1 MARTPPWGIGLA
13 AGLAAPFGIYIL
25 MLLLGSVPYF
35 QRLFMYAHKFNTLFW
50 HDVDKPEYWGFA
62 TNQVTPFSIN
72 TADGET
78 LYSWHVLPLR
88 TYMKHESR
96 LQSQKGGFCADVT
109 SAESFKI
116 LKDDPEARLI
126 IYFHGNAGHIAQA
139 VRTDAYHTLT
149 DTSDYHLLAIDYR
162 GFGKSTGTPTENGL
176 IHDGVAAV
184 GWAMDVA
191 GIPSDRIVIM
201 GQSLGTAV
209 TSGVA
214 EHFAMQGVEF
224 AGIILIAGFS
234 DMQTLLSSY
243 TAAGFIPILSPI
255 RTIPPLLRFLH
266 RFILDEWKSA
276 DRLTNVVSTT
286 RNRLRL
292 TLIHAKDDLEIPCH
306 ESDALFKYA
315 SSATM
320 GGELDDDQ
328 FGVWKEGKTT
338 RKQDGSFVSVV
349 TAKPDIVIRQ
359 ELVRYGGHNGIMLSS
374 QVALAVLRSFEP
386 ETEKPSV

>member
-35 QRLFMYAHKFNTLFW
+35 QRLFMYAHKFNTAFW

-88 TYMKHESR
+88 TYLKHESR
-96 LQSQKGGFCADVT
+96 LQSQKGGFYADVT

-116 LKDDPEARLI
+116 LKDDPDARLI
-126 IYFHGNAGHIAQA
+126 IYFHGNAGHVAQA
-139 VRTDAYHTLT
+139 VRPDAYHTLP

-176 IHDGVAAV
+176 VHDGVAAV
-184 GWAMDVA
+184 SWAMDVA

-255 RTIPPLLRFLH
+255 RAIPPLL
-266 RFILDEWKSA
+266 
-276 DRLTNVVSTT
+276 
-286 RNRLRL
+286 RLRL

-306 ESDALFKYA
+306 ESDALFKCA

-320 GGELDDDQ
+320 GEELDDDQ

-386 ETEKPSV
+386 ETEKPPV